1 MASQISSKTKKK
13 MDKFVDKQLE
23 VLLHHEIGLL
33 LLKQQ
38 FSQIEVLLYMQEL
51 TSKCFFKAVENIK

>member
-1 MASQISSKTKKK
+1 